1 MTADL
6 VELLATGNRLFTAL
20 ENITVACLKRFET
33 MQPQEVDAF
42 LEERQALMAAIDSF
56 TARFEDCL
64 ARDDYSGSGAE
75 LDTFRNR
82 QASVLQRVIEADGLL
97 IALAQL
103 EVASLKSS
111 LAEISHGRVALHGY
125 RSGEG
130 GNRIS
135 LKGMA

>member
-1 MTADL
+1 MTTEL
-6 VELLATGNRLFTAL
+6 VELLAEGNGLFTAL

-42 LEERQALMAAIDSF
+42 LEERQALVAAIDSF
-56 TARFEDCL
+56 TARFENCL
-64 ARDDYSGSGAE
+64 AGNGNSGSGTE
-75 LDTFRNR
+75 LDNFRNR

-103 EVASLKSS
+103 EASSLKSS

-125 RSGEG
+125 RSGES

-135 LKGMA
+135 LKGTA